1 MFAFEGNPGLDAG
14 SGRFRHARDTRRLGA
29 RLCADAEEP
38 AVVRIVGQL
47 GGYGPVVSSELEGAS
62 FGK

>member
-1 MFAFEGNPGLDAG
+1 MFRIHPE
-14 SGRFRHARDTRRLGA
+14 LGGIVGVIA
-29 RLCADAEEP
+29 RLIGLQPKDVMVWVLEGEEP

-62 FGK
+62 FGR